1 MTDLPP
7 PLTRLIERL
16 YARVDMLT
24 NDLETG
30 TMEPTAWRDSMAA
43 VLAQGH
49 TAAYM
54 AGAGTTELEQSDQR
68 RLMQDLRAQLGFL
81 DNFTVEIQA
90 ADEFQKG
97 WNARARMYADAVGM
111 SHYRGQFRMW
121 ALPAVP
127 RDGSTQCLSRC
138 NCSWEIVELE
148 GEGNADAYWRLGPSE
163 SCQTCVERAAQWSP
177 LKFRGGELQ

>member
-7 PLTRLIERL
+7 ALERLLSRL
-16 YARVDMLT
+16 YARVDVLM
-24 NDLETG
+24 DELETG
-30 TMEPTAWRDSMAA
+30 SLEPPAWRDRMAA

-54 AGAGTTELEQSDQR
+54 AGQGSTELDKAGQR
-68 RLMQDLRAQLGFL
+68 RVMQDLQKQIGFL

-90 ADEFQKG
+90 APKFQKG
-97 WNARARMYADAVGM
+97 WNARAQMYADATGM
-111 SHYRGQFRMW
+111 SYYGGKFKMW
-121 ALPAVP
+121 ALPALP

-138 NCSWEIVELE
+138 NCSWDVQELA

-163 SCQTCVERAAQWSP
+163 SCQSCVERAQQWSP
-177 LKFRGGELQ
+177 IQFRNGELQ